1 MRVSA
6 IYVQNYY
13 ISMKKKIF
21 KKLYTEIFVFF
32 LLTLFT
38 LSAIIWILQAVNF
51 LDIVSEDGHSIATY
65 FKYSSLNLAKII
77 NKTFLLSFFLSLFYI
92 FVIYEEKNQLLIYWT
107 NSVSKINFLNKVIFF
122 SISLTITSLV
132 LSFQIVPF
140 TQDKARSYIRSSNLD
155 FFPSLI
161 KPRKFI
167 DTVEKLTVFIDKKEN
182 KEIENIILKDSSNIN
197 NVQIIIAKKG
207 QIVSNKENKFLI
219 LNEGKI
225 ISTNKKNRSNIF
237 DFKETIFDLSKYQ
250 TKTTTTAKIQELNSL
265 DIFYCLKI
273 LNKQES
279 KKFKNFLCQKDI
291 KKELSREFY
300 KRVYLP
306 FYILLITI
314 IVSFL
319 ILSSHFEKNYKLKKI
334 QIFLIGISMVVFS
347 EISINFISENNF
359 YNLLVLIM
367 LPVLIS
373 ISYLIFINRVKFS
386 S

>member
-250 TKTTTTAKIQELNSL
+250 TKTTTATKIQELNSL

>member
-65 FKYSSLNLAKII
+65 FKYSSLNLAKIL

-92 FVIYEEKNQLLIYWT
+92 FVIYEEKNQLLIYWS
-107 NSVSKINFLNKVIFF
+107 NSVTKINFLNKIIIF
-122 SISLTITSLV
+122 SLILTIISLI
-132 LSFQIVPF
+132 LSFLIVPY

-167 DTVEKLTVFIDKKEN
+167 DTVEDLTVFIDKKKN
-182 KEIENIILKDSSNIN
+182 QKIENIILKDTSNSN

-207 QIVSNKENKFLI
+207 QIINNEENKFLV

-225 ISTNKKNRSNIF
+225 ISTNLKKRSTIF
-237 DFKETIFDLSKYQ
+237 DFKETIFDLGKYQ
-250 TKTTTTAKIQELNSL
+250 TKTTTSTKIQEINSL
-265 DIFYCLKI
+265 DIFLCLKSI
-273 LNKQES
+273 INQES
-279 KKFKNFLCQKDI
+279 RKFKNFSCQKDI
-291 KKELSREFY
+291 KKELSQEFY

-319 ILSSHFEKNYKLKKI
+319 ILSSHFEMNYRLKKI
-334 QIFLIGISMVVFS
+334 KIFLIGISMVVFS
-347 EISINFISENNF
+347 EISVNFISENNF
-359 YNLLVLIM
+359 YNLIVLIT
-367 LPVLIS
+367 LPILIS
-373 ISYLIFINRVKFS
+373 IFYLIFINRVKFS

>member
-21 KKLYTEIFVFF
+21 RKLYTEIFVFF

-77 NKTFLLSFFLSLFYI
+77 NKTFLLSFFLSLFYV
-92 FVIYEEKNQLLIYWT
+92 FVVYEEKNQLIIYWS
-107 NSVSKINFLNKVIFF
+107 NSVTKINFLKKIILFSTSLVIV
-122 SISLTITSLV
+122 SLV
-132 LSFQIVPF
+132 LSFQIVPY

-167 DTVEKLTVFIDKKEN
+167 DTVEDLTVFIDKKKN
-182 KEIENIILKDSSNIN
+182 QKIENIILKDSSNSN

-207 QIVSNKENKFLI
+207 QIINNEEKKFLV
-219 LNEGKI
+219 LKEGKI
-225 ISTNKKNRSNIF
+225 ISTNLKKRSTIF
-237 DFKETIFDLSKYQ
+237 DFKETIFDLDKYQ
-250 TKTTTTAKIQELNSL
+250 TKTTTSAKIQEINSL
-265 DIFYCLKI
+265 DIFYCLKNI
-273 LNKQES
+273 NKNES

-291 KKELSREFY
+291 KKDLSQEFY

-319 ILSSHFEKNYKLKKI
+319 ILNSHFEINYKFKKI
-334 QIFLIGISMVVFS
+334 QIFLIGIIMVVFS
-347 EISINFISENNF
+347 EISVNFISENDF
-359 YNLLVLIM
+359 YNLIVLIM
-367 LPVLIS
+367 LPILIFV
-373 ISYLIFINRVKFS
+373 SYLIFIKKVKFS

>member
-21 KKLYTEIFVFF
+21 KKLYSEILVFF

-65 FKYSSLNLAKII
+65 FKYSSLNLAKIL

-92 FVIYEEKNQLLIYWT
+92 FVIYEEKNQLLIYWS
-107 NSVSKINFLNKVIFF
+107 NSVTKINFLNKIIFF
-122 SISLTITSLV
+122 SIILTIISLV
-132 LSFQIVPF
+132 LSFQIVPY

-167 DTVEKLTVFIDKKEN
+167 DTVENLTVFLEKKEN
-182 KEIENIILKDSSNIN
+182 QKIENIILKDTSNSS
-197 NVQIIIAKKG
+197 NVQIIIAKEG
-207 QIVSNKENKFLI
+207 EIINNEENKFLV

-225 ISTNKKNRSNIF
+225 ISTNLKKRSTIF
-237 DFKETIFDLSKYQ
+237 DFKETVFDLDKYQ
-250 TKTTTTAKIQELNSL
+250 TKTTTSTKIQELNSL
-265 DIFYCLKI
+265 DIFYCLKDI
-273 LNKQES
+273 NDKVS
-279 KKFKNFLCQKDI
+279 GIFKKFACQDNI
-291 KKELSREFY
+291 KKELTQELY

-319 ILSSHFEKNYKLKKI
+319 ILNSHFEMNYKLKKI
-334 QIFLIGISMVVFS
+334 QIFFIGAAMVVFS
-347 EISINFISENNF
+347 EISVNLISENNF
-359 YNLLVLIM
+359 HNMIVLLI
-367 LPVLIS
+367 LPILTS
-373 ISYLIFINRVKFS
+373 ISYLIFIKRVKFS

>member
-1 MRVSA
+1 
-6 IYVQNYY
+6 
-13 ISMKKKIF
+13 MKKKIF
-21 KKLYTEIFVFF
+21 KKLYAEIFVFF

-122 SISLTITSLV
+122 SISLTIASLV

-182 KEIENIILKDSSNIN
+182 KKIENIILKDSSNSN

-207 QIVSNKENKFLI
+207 QIVSNKENKFLV

-250 TKTTTTAKIQELNSL
+250 TKTTTTTKIQELNSL
-265 DIFYCLKI
+265 DIFYCLKDI
-273 LNKQES
+273 NKQES

-359 YNLLVLIM
+359 HNLLVLIM

>member
-6 IYVQNYY
+6 IYDENYY

-132 LSFQIVPF
+132 LSFQVVPY

-167 DTVEKLTVFIDKKEN
+167 DTVEDLTVFIDKKKN
-182 KEIENIILKDSSNIN
+182 KEIENIILKDSSNPN

-207 QIVSNKENKFLI
+207 QIINNEENKFLA

-225 ISTNKKNRSNIF
+225 ISTNKKNRSTIF
-237 DFKETIFDLSKYQ
+237 DFKETIFDLGKYQ
-250 TKTTTTAKIQELNSL
+250 TKTTTSTKVQEINSL
-265 DIFYCLKI
+265 DIFYCLKNI
-273 LNKQES
+273 INQES
-279 KKFKNFLCQKDI
+279 RKFKNFSCQKDI
-291 KKELSREFY
+291 KKELSQEFY

-347 EISINFISENNF
+347 EISVNFISENNF
-359 YNLLVLIM
+359 HNLIVLTM
-367 LPVLIS
+367 LPILICV
-373 ISYLIFINRVKFS
+373 SYLIFINRVKFS

>member
-92 FVIYEEKNQLLIYWT
+92 FVIYEEKNQLLIYWS
-107 NSVSKINFLNKVIFF
+107 NSVSKINFLNKIIFF
-122 SISLTITSLV
+122 SISLTIISLV
-132 LSFQIVPF
+132 LSFQIVPY

-167 DTVEKLTVFIDKKEN
+167 DTVEDLTVFIDKKKN
-182 KEIENIILKDSSNIN
+182 QKIENIILKDTSNSN

-207 QIVSNKENKFLI
+207 QIINNEENKFLV

-225 ISTNKKNRSNIF
+225 ISTNLKKRSTIF

-250 TKTTTTAKIQELNSL
+250 TKTTTSTKIQEINSL
-265 DIFYCLKI
+265 DIFYCLKNIIIKNLESLKIFHVKKI
-273 LNKQES
+273 LK
-279 KKFKNFLCQKDI
+279 
-291 KKELSREFY
+291 
-300 KRVYLP
+300 
-306 FYILLITI
+306 
-314 IVSFL
+314 
-319 ILSSHFEKNYKLKKI
+319 KNYPRIL
-334 QIFLIGISMVVFS
+334 
-347 EISINFISENNF
+347 
-359 YNLLVLIM
+359 
-367 LPVLIS
+367 
-373 ISYLIFINRVKFS
+373 
-386 S
+386 

>member
-21 KKLYTEIFVFF
+21 RKLYTEIFVFF

-77 NKTFLLSFFLSLFYI
+77 NKTFLLSLFLSLFYI
-92 FVIYEEKNQLLIYWT
+92 FVIYEEKNQLLIYWS
-107 NSVSKINFLNKVIFF
+107 NSVTKINFLNKVIYF
-122 SISLTITSLV
+122 SISLAIISLA
-132 LSFQIVPF
+132 LSFQIVPY

-167 DTVEKLTVFIDKKEN
+167 DTVEDLTVFIDKKKN
-182 KEIENIILKDSSNIN
+182 QKIENIILKDTSNSN

-207 QIVSNKENKFLI
+207 QIINNEENKFLV

-225 ISTNKKNRSNIF
+225 ISTNLKKRSTIF
-237 DFKETIFDLSKYQ
+237 DFKETIFDLGKYQ
-250 TKTTTTAKIQELNSL
+250 TKTTTSTKIQEINSL

-273 LNKQES
+273 INYQES
-279 KKFKNFLCQKDI
+279 RKFKNFFCQKDI
-291 KKELSREFY
+291 KKELNQEFY

-306 FYILLITI
+306 FYIILITI

-319 ILSSHFEKNYKLKKI
+319 ILNSHFEINYKLRKI

-347 EISINFISENNF
+347 EISVNFISENNF
-359 YNLLVLIM
+359 YNLIVLLI
-367 LPVLIS
+367 LPILIS

>member
-92 FVIYEEKNQLLIYWT
+92 FVVYEEKNQLLIYWS
-107 NSVSKINFLNKVIFF
+107 NSVTKTNFLNKIIFF
-122 SISLTITSLV
+122 SLSLTIVSFI
-132 LSFQIVPF
+132 LSFQIVPY

-155 FFPSLI
+155 FFPALI

-167 DTVEKLTVFIDKKEN
+167 DTVEDLTVFIDSKKN
-182 KEIENIILKDSSNIN
+182 QKIENIILKDTSNSN

-207 QIVSNKENKFLI
+207 QIINNEENKFLI

-225 ISTNKKNRSNIF
+225 ISTNLKKRSTIF
-237 DFKETIFDLSKYQ
+237 DFKETIFDLGKYQ
-250 TKTTTTAKIQELNSL
+250 TKTTTSTKIQEINSL

-273 LNKQES
+273 INKQES

-291 KKELSREFY
+291 KKELSQEFY

-319 ILSSHFEKNYKLKKI
+319 ILSSHFEINYKFKKI
-334 QIFLIGISMVVFS
+334 QIFLIGISMVVLS
-347 EISINFISENNF
+347 EISVNFISENNF
-359 YNLLVLIM
+359 HNLIVLIM
-367 LPVLIS
+367 LPILIF

>member
-32 LLTLFT
+32 LLTLLT

-92 FVIYEEKNQLLIYWT
+92 FVIYEEKNQLLIYWS

-122 SISLTITSLV
+122 SISLTIASLV

-167 DTVEKLTVFIDKKEN
+167 DTVEDLTVFIDKKKN
-182 KEIENIILKDSSNIN
+182 QKIENIILKDTSNSN

-207 QIVSNKENKFLI
+207 QIVSNKENKFLV

-225 ISTNKKNRSNIF
+225 ISTNLKKRSTIF
-237 DFKETIFDLSKYQ
+237 DFKETNFDLNKYH
-250 TKTTTTAKIQELNSL
+250 TKTTTTAKVQELSSNQ
-265 DIFYCLKI
+265 IIKCLKNMSPQTRI
-273 LNKQES
+273 
-279 KKFKNFLCQKDI
+279 KFKNFNCQENI
-291 KKELSREFY
+291 RKELSQEIY
-300 KRVYLP
+300 KRIYLP
-306 FYILLITI
+306 FYILLISI
-314 IVSFL
+314 VVSFL
-319 ILSSHFEKNYKLKKI
+319 ILNSHINTSYKLNKI
-334 QIFLIGISMVVFS
+334 KIFLIGILLVVFS
-347 EISINFISENNF
+347 EVSVNFISENNLK
-359 YNLLVLIM
+359 NLMILII
-367 LPVLIS
+367 LPVLILS
-373 ISYLIFINRVKFS
+373 SYLIFVNKVRIS

>member
-21 KKLYTEIFVFF
+21 RKLYAEIFVFF

-65 FKYSSLNLAKII
+65 FKFSSLNLAKII

-92 FVIYEEKNQLLIYWT
+92 FVIYEEKNQLLIYWS
-107 NSVSKINFLNKVIFF
+107 NSISKIHFLNRIIFF
-122 SISLTITSLV
+122 SLNIIIISFV
-132 LSFQIVPF
+132 LSFQIVPY

-167 DTVEKLTVFIDKKEN
+167 DTVENLTVFIDKKEN
-182 KEIENIILKDSSNIN
+182 QKIEKIILKDKSNSN
-197 NVQIIIAKKG
+197 NIQIIIAKNGK
-207 QIVSNKENKFLI
+207 IINNKENKFLV

-225 ISTNKKNRSNIF
+225 INTNLKKKSTIF
-237 DFKETIFDLSKYQ
+237 DFKETIFDLSKYN
-250 TKTTTTAKIQELNSL
+250 TKTTTSTKIQEINSL
-265 DIFYCLKI
+265 DIFYCLKSI
-273 LNKQES
+273 SNQKIRI
-279 KKFKNFLCQKDI
+279 FKNFSCQNDI
-291 KKELSREFY
+291 KKELSKELY
-300 KRVYLP
+300 KRIFLP

-314 IVSFL
+314 VVSFL
-319 ILSSHFEKNYKLKKI
+319 ILNSHFEMNYKLKKI
-334 QIFLIGISMVVFS
+334 QIFLVGIVIVVFS
-347 EISINFISENNF
+347 EVSVNFISENNLH
-359 YNLLVLIM
+359 NLIVIII
-367 LPVLIS
+367 LPILIS
-373 ISYLIFINRVKFS
+373 VSYLVFINRVKFS

>member
-32 LLTLFT
+32 LLTLLT

-77 NKTFLLSFFLSLFYI
+77 NKTFLLSFFLSLFYV
-92 FVIYEEKNQLLIYWT
+92 FVVYEEKNQLIIYWS
-107 NSVSKINFLNKVIFF
+107 NSVTKINFLKKIILFSTSLVIV
-122 SISLTITSLV
+122 SLV
-132 LSFQIVPF
+132 LSFQIVPY

-167 DTVEKLTVFIDKKEN
+167 DTVEDLTVFIDKKQN
-182 KEIENIILKDSSNIN
+182 QTIENIILKDTSNSN
-197 NVQIIIAKKG
+197 NVQIIIAKYG
-207 QIVSNKENKFLI
+207 QIINDEVNKFLV

-225 ISTNKKNRSNIF
+225 ISTNLKKRSTIF
-237 DFKETIFDLSKYQ
+237 DFKETIFDLGKYQ
-250 TKTTTTAKIQELNSL
+250 TKTTTSTKIQEINTL
-265 DIFYCLKI
+265 DIFFCLKNI
-273 LNKQES
+273 HNQES
-279 KKFKNFLCQKDI
+279 RKFKNFSCQKNI
-291 KKELSREFY
+291 TKELTQEFY

-319 ILSSHFEKNYKLKKI
+319 ILSSHFEMNYKLKKI

-347 EISINFISENNF
+347 EISVNFISESNF
-359 YNLLVLIM
+359 HNLIVLLM
-367 LPVLIS
+367 LPILIS
-373 ISYLIFINRVKFS
+373 ISYLIFINKAKFS

>member
-6 IYVQNYY
+6 IYDQNYY

-51 LDIVSEDGHSIATY
+51 LDIISEDGHSIATY

-92 FVIYEEKNQLLIYWT
+92 FVIFEEKNQLLIYWT
-107 NSVSKINFLNKVIFF
+107 NSISKINFLNKVIIFT
-122 SISLTITSLV
+122 TILLIFSLV
-132 LSFQIVPF
+132 LSFQIVPY

-155 FFPSLI
+155 FFPSLL

-167 DTVEKLTVFIDKKEN
+167 DTVENLTVFIDKKQN
-182 KEIENIILKDSSNIN
+182 QTIENIILKDTSNSN
-197 NVQIIIAKKG
+197 NVQIIIAKYG
-207 QIVSNKENKFLI
+207 QIINDEVNKFLV

-225 ISTNKKNRSNIF
+225 ISTNKKKRSTIF
-237 DFKETIFDLSKYQ
+237 DFKETIFDLRKYQ
-250 TKTTTTAKIQELNSL
+250 TKTTTSTKIQEINTL
-265 DIFYCLKI
+265 DIFFCLKNI
-273 LNKQES
+273 HNQGS
-279 KKFKNFLCQKDI
+279 RKFKNFSCQKNI
-291 KKELSREFY
+291 AKELTQEFY

-319 ILSSHFEKNYKLKKI
+319 ILSSHFEMNYKLKKI

-347 EISINFISENNF
+347 EISVNFISESNF
-359 YNLLVLIM
+359 HNLIVLLM
-367 LPVLIS
+367 LPILIS
-373 ISYLIFINRVKFS
+373 ISYLIFINKAKFS

>member
-21 KKLYTEIFVFF
+21 RKLYTEIFVFF

-65 FKYSSLNLAKII
+65 FKYSSLNLAKIV

-92 FVIYEEKNQLLIYWT
+92 LVVYEEKNQLLIYWS
-107 NSVSKINFLNKVIFF
+107 NSVSKINFLNKIIFF
-122 SISLTITSLV
+122 SLSLIIISLS
-132 LSFQIVPF
+132 LSFQIVPY

-167 DTVEKLTVFIDKKEN
+167 DTVEDLTVFIDKKKN
-182 KEIENIILKDSSNIN
+182 QEIENIILKDTSNSK

-207 QIVSNKENKFLI
+207 RIINDVQNKFLI

-225 ISTNKKNRSNIF
+225 LSTNLNKRSTIF
-237 DFKETIFDLSKYQ
+237 DFKETIFDLGKYQ
-250 TKTTTTAKIQELNSL
+250 TKTTTSAKIQEINSL
-265 DIFYCLKI
+265 DIFYCLKNI
-273 LNKQES
+273 NNQES
-279 KKFKNFLCQKDI
+279 RKFKNFLCQKDI
-291 KKELSREFY
+291 KKELSQEFY

-306 FYILLITI
+306 FYILLISI

-319 ILSSHFEKNYKLKKI
+319 VLNSHFEMNYKLKKI

-347 EISINFISENNF
+347 EVSVNFISENNF
-359 YNLLVLIM
+359 HNLIVLIM
-367 LPVLIS
+367 LPILIS
-373 ISYLIFINRVKFS
+373 VFYLIFINRVKFS